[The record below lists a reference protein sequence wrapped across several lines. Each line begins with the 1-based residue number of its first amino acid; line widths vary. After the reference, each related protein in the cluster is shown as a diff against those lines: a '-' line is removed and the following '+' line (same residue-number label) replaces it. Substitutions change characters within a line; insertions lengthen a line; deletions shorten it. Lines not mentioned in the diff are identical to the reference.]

1 VSRPGAGM
9 TLPPPRARAFLFAL
23 LLLLL
28 PLPGYAMLESQFL
41 YFPSAEL
48 HATPAAAGLRY
59 EEVDFAAADGTRLH
73 GWFLP
78 GEPGMPALLFC
89 HGNGGNIADRIELLR
104 FYHELGLPQL
114 IFDYRG
120 YGRSAGTPS
129 EAGTYSDARGARAW
143 LAGRGWP
150 AQRTIYLGRSLG
162 AAVALQLALEDPPAA
177 LVLESGFTS
186 VAAMGRLHY
195 PLLARLFG
203 WVLAAE
209 YDNHARIGQL
219 RAPLL
224 LVHGSADRIVPLAM
238 GEELFTLA
246 PEPKRLLVLPGVGHN
261 DFFFAGHPEYR
272 AAWQE
277 LLRKLQPDREH
288 ERAE

>member
-1 VSRPGAGM
+1 M
-9 TLPPPRARAFLFAL
+9 TIAPPSARALLFGL
-23 LLLLL
+23 LLLHL

-41 YFPSAEL
+41 YFPSAKL
-48 HATPAAAGLRY
+48 SATPAAAGLDF

-78 GEPGMPALLFC
+78 GDAGMPALLFC

-104 FYHELGLPQL
+104 FFHELGLPQL

-129 EAGTYSDARGARAW
+129 ETGTYSDARGALAW
-143 LAGRGWP
+143 LEEKGWP

-162 AAVALQLALEDPPAA
+162 AAIVLQLALEAPPAA

-209 YDNHARIGQL
+209 YDNRARIGQL

-224 LVHGSADRIVPLAM
+224 LVHGSADQIVPLAM
-238 GEELFTLA
+238 GEELFALA
-246 PEPKRLLVLPGVGHN
+246 PEPKRLLVLPDVGHN
-261 DFFFAGHPEYR
+261 DLFFAGHPEYR

-277 LLRKLQPDREH
+277 LLDQLRTEADQGGGE
-288 ERAE
+288 